1 MENIFETYGKKT
13 TPVRLTIYDA
23 ENLLKRGYEYY
34 CGEDYKYLDEYVEIA
49 NWLTDSKGKGLLL
62 IGANGRGKS
71 VFCTKILPAILA
83 SMRVKH
89 ILVPATKM
97 NQYIRNNAELAN
109 IMLSDFLII
118 DDFGVE
124 GVMNE
129 YGEKRAVFSE
139 LIDDAEREGRVIV
152 ASTNLTVAEI
162 EEKYGKRTLDRLH
175 SLTTCV
181 SFTGESMR
189 R

>member
-1 MENIFETYGKKT
+1 
-13 TPVRLTIYDA
+13 
-23 ENLLKRGYEYY
+23 
-34 CGEDYKYLDEYVEIA
+34 
-49 NWLTDSKGKGLLL
+49 
-62 IGANGRGKS
+62 
-71 VFCTKILPAILA
+71 
-83 SMRVKH
+83 
-89 ILVPATKM
+89 M

-109 IMLSDFLII
+109 IVLSDFLII

-124 GVMNE
+124 DVINV

-162 EEKYGKRTLDRLH
+162 EEKYGKRTLDRLRA
-175 SLTTCV
+175 LTTCV

-189 R
+189 G

>member
-49 NWLTDSKGKGLLL
+49 KWLSDTQGKGLLL

-71 VFCTKILPAILA
+71 VFCAKILPAILA

-109 IMLSDFLII
+109 IVLSDFLII

-124 GVMNE
+124 GMMNE

-139 LIDDAEREGRVIV
+139 LIDDAERESKVIV

-175 SLTTCV
+175 ALTICV

>member
-1 MENIFETYGKKT
+1 MENIFETYGRKVVPT
-13 TPVRLTIYDA
+13 RLTISGA
-23 ENLLKRGYEYY
+23 EELLKRGYEYY
-34 CGEDYKYLDEYVEIA
+34 CGKDYKYINEYAEIA
-49 NWLTDSKGKGLLL
+49 NWLTDTKGKGLLL

-71 VFCTKILPAILA
+71 VFCAKILPAILK
-83 SMRVKH
+83 SMQVKH
-89 ILVPATKM
+89 ILVPASKM
-97 NQYIRNNAELAN
+97 NQYVRNSADEAN
-109 IMLSDFLII
+109 IMLSQFLII

-129 YGEKRAVFSE
+129 YGEKRAIFSE
-139 LIDDAEREGRVIV
+139 LIDDAEREGRVVV

-162 EEKYGKRTLDRLH
+162 EKKYGKRTLDRLRA
-175 SLTTCV
+175 LANCV

>member
-1 MENIFETYGKKT
+1 MENIFETYGKKKI
-13 TPVRLTIYDA
+13 PVRLTIYDA

-34 CGEDYKYLDEYVEIA
+34 CGQDYKYLDEYVEIA
-49 NWLTDSKGKGLLL
+49 KWLTDSKCKGLLL

-71 VFCTKILPAILA
+71 VFCTKIFPAILA

-109 IMLSDFLII
+109 IVLSDFLII

-124 GVMNE
+124 DVINV

-175 SLTTCV
+175 ALTTCV

-189 R
+189 G